1 MILGLILVVTS
12 SLFAQ
17 SSKKTIKGKV
27 TTETGEALSGVTV
40 IEVGGAGKALTNE
53 ADVYTIQL
61 NSKVT
66 TLKFSYVG
74 YQDTESKINN
84 KSEVNVAMLRE
95 NGSLAE
101 VIVVGYGVQQKKGIH
116 WICFKN

>member
-1 MILGLILVVTS
+1 MRKITMILGLILVVTS

-53 ADVYTIQL
+53 AGVYTCL
-61 NSKVT
+61 LYTS
-66 TLKFSYVG
+66 
-74 YQDTESKINN
+74 DAADE
-84 KSEVNVAMLRE
+84 
-95 NGSLAE
+95 
-101 VIVVGYGVQQKKGIH
+101 
-116 WICFKN
+116 